1 MSDDEIDTE
10 IEEGYDEFIKEYG
23 SRYEWDNER
32 NPDEWRY
39 WDDLFCTIKTYWGT
53 KAVRNWK
60 EKALKQFVHSLPNV
74 RNPSSL
80 FRVFI
85 HSDAFY
91 LPHILSLI
99 ELPYY
104 PHKLRWEIW
113 PEGIEKFQCRL
124 FIQGEESIVDY
135 CLKAKK
141 SNDIIKLC
149 KGHFRSEFYS
159 GLTRENMRCIAK
171 NIYYRELVEMLI
183 QAKKESVT
191 GIITGFKDY
200 ISQSGIANLN
210 GSKTSDKLEKFL
222 AGGDIILNCFIP
234 GEGVN
239 DIFEVTIS
247 NANNNRVSSLAEA
260 IRNHRLDRFQDID
273 STSLAL
279 YKVGFVADSVI
290 INTLRNNN
298 VFIVDGSVEMEPQD
312 RIFIHFPIQPQRI
325 YSGEKGI
332 NVIVYPPTE
341 TVPHK

>member
-1 MSDDEIDTE
+1 MINLFFRLKIFNQSTSKMSDDEIDTE

-23 SRYEWDNER
+23 SRYEWDN
-32 NPDEWRY
+32 
-39 WDDLFCTIKTYWGT
+39 
-53 KAVRNWK
+53 
-60 EKALKQFVHSLPNV
+60 V

-80 FRVFI
+80 FHVFI

-171 NIYYRELVEMLI
+171 NIY
-183 QAKKESVT
+183 
-191 GIITGFKDY
+191 
-200 ISQSGIANLN
+200 
-210 GSKTSDKLEKFL
+210 
-222 AGGDIILNCFIP
+222 
-234 GEGVN
+234 
-239 DIFEVTIS
+239 
-247 NANNNRVSSLAEA
+247 
-260 IRNHRLDRFQDID
+260 
-273 STSLAL
+273 
-279 YKVGFVADSVI
+279 
-290 INTLRNNN
+290 
-298 VFIVDGSVEMEPQD
+298 
-312 RIFIHFPIQPQRI
+312 
-325 YSGEKGI
+325 
-332 NVIVYPPTE
+332 
-341 TVPHK
+341 

>member
-39 WDDLFCTIKTYWGT
+39 WDDLFCTIKTYWET
-53 KAVRNWK
+53 KAVTRWR
-60 EKALKQFVHSLPNV
+60 EKALKQFVHALPSV
-74 RNPSSL
+74 KNPSSL
-80 FRVFI
+80 FHVFI
-85 HSDAFY
+85 QSDAFY

-104 PHKLRWEIW
+104 PHELQREIW

-124 FIQGEESIVDY
+124 FIQDEESIVDY

-210 GSKTSDKLEKFL
+210 GVQYLLRGIYWITNPS
-222 AGGDIILNCFIP
+222 
-234 GEGVN
+234 EGSP
-239 DIFEVTIS
+239 E
-247 NANNNRVSSLAEA
+247 
-260 IRNHRLDRFQDID
+260 Q
-273 STSLAL
+273 
-279 YKVGFVADSVI
+279 
-290 INTLRNNN
+290 
-298 VFIVDGSVEMEPQD
+298 
-312 RIFIHFPIQPQRI
+312 
-325 YSGEKGI
+325 
-332 NVIVYPPTE
+332 
-341 TVPHK
+341 

>member
-32 NPDEWRY
+32 NPDEWKY

-80 FRVFI
+80 FHVFI

-200 ISQSGIANLN
+200 ISQSDIANPN
-210 GSKTSDKLEKFL
+210 GVQYLLRGIYWITNPS
-222 AGGDIILNCFIP
+222 
-234 GEGVN
+234 EGSP
-239 DIFEVTIS
+239 E
-247 NANNNRVSSLAEA
+247 
-260 IRNHRLDRFQDID
+260 Q
-273 STSLAL
+273 
-279 YKVGFVADSVI
+279 
-290 INTLRNNN
+290 
-298 VFIVDGSVEMEPQD
+298 
-312 RIFIHFPIQPQRI
+312 
-325 YSGEKGI
+325 
-332 NVIVYPPTE
+332 
-341 TVPHK
+341 

>member
-39 WDDLFCTIKTYWGT
+39 WDDLFCTIKTYWET

-80 FRVFI
+80 FHVFI

-200 ISQSGIANLN
+200 ISQFGIANLN
-210 GSKTSDKLEKFL
+210 GVQYLLRGIHWITNPS
-222 AGGDIILNCFIP
+222 
-234 GEGVN
+234 EGSP
-239 DIFEVTIS
+239 E
-247 NANNNRVSSLAEA
+247 
-260 IRNHRLDRFQDID
+260 Q
-273 STSLAL
+273 
-279 YKVGFVADSVI
+279 
-290 INTLRNNN
+290 
-298 VFIVDGSVEMEPQD
+298 
-312 RIFIHFPIQPQRI
+312 
-325 YSGEKGI
+325 
-332 NVIVYPPTE
+332 
-341 TVPHK
+341 

>member
-1 MSDDEIDTE
+1 MITSSEDFFLLSHNACTPVRQKQAMINLFFRLKIFNQSTSKMSDDEIDTE

-80 FRVFI
+80 FHVFI

-159 GLTRENMRCIAK
+159 GLT
-171 NIYYRELVEMLI
+171 
-183 QAKKESVT
+183 
-191 GIITGFKDY
+191 
-200 ISQSGIANLN
+200 
-210 GSKTSDKLEKFL
+210 
-222 AGGDIILNCFIP
+222 
-234 GEGVN
+234 
-239 DIFEVTIS
+239 
-247 NANNNRVSSLAEA
+247 
-260 IRNHRLDRFQDID
+260 
-273 STSLAL
+273 
-279 YKVGFVADSVI
+279 
-290 INTLRNNN
+290 
-298 VFIVDGSVEMEPQD
+298 
-312 RIFIHFPIQPQRI
+312 
-325 YSGEKGI
+325 
-332 NVIVYPPTE
+332 
-341 TVPHK
+341 